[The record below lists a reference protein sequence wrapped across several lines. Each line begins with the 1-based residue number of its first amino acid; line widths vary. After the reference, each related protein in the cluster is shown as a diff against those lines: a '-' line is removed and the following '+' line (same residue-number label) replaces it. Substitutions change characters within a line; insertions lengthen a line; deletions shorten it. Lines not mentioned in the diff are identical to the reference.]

1 MVNFM
6 KNFQLVRKE
15 NNGKEKWF
23 IRYFDGIKIK
33 TKTCRNCNTQ
43 KEAKEF
49 ANQFF
54 KLKENDEQYLIKNIA
69 NDMYLSESEHLKR
82 LERFGKN
89 LSDETLFQKREFIK
103 YIIRDFGEERL
114 DNLKISK
121 IENFLLQ
128 DDNHSGSWKNSYLG
142 TFCAIYD
149 ETIWKCDNPIKCP
162 IFQRFARNSRKPDIF
177 SEKDLKKV
185 LDKNN
190 YDSYKEWLI
199 FYLTAS
205 CGLRLGEIRA
215 IQARQ
220 ILICKGI
227 LVIDGFLKRNNFRT
241 NYNKKGS
248 INDRK
253 IRCVPIPD
261 KVLLEIAKYIAEN
274 KFKENDFLFV
284 DKNDRLFTNAH
295 LELVFR
301 HVLKRSGINTIGKR
315 YVPHSLRF
323 TYVSR
328 MRSILSVEDIRKIV
342 GHTSTEMTEYYTRLL
357 IDDMCDNLQ
366 PARKL
371 VSKLFDL

>member
-1 MVNFM
+1 
-6 KNFQLVRKE
+6 
-15 NNGKEKWF
+15 
-23 IRYFDGIKIK
+23 
-33 TKTCRNCNTQ
+33 
-43 KEAKEF
+43 
-49 ANQFF
+49 
-54 KLKENDEQYLIKNIA
+54 
-69 NDMYLSESEHLKR
+69 MYLSESEHLKR

-89 LSDETLFQKREFIK
+89 LSDETLIQKREFIK

-128 DDNHSGSWKNSYLG
+128 DDNHSGSWKNSYLE

-149 ETIWKCDNPIKCP
+149 ETIWKCDNPIKRP
-162 IFQRFARNSRKPDIF
+162 SFQRFARNSKKPDIF

-185 LDKNN
+185 LDRNN

-220 ILICKGI
+220 ILIYKGI

-241 NYNKKGS
+241 NYNKKGNV
-248 INDRK
+248 NDRK

-274 KFKENDFLFV
+274 KFQKNDFLFV
-284 DKNDRLFTNAH
+284 DKNNRLFTNAH

-301 HVLKRSGINTIGKR
+301 HALKKSGINTIGKK

-323 TYVSR
+323 TYVTR

-342 GHTSTEMTEYYTRLL
+342 GHTTTEMTEYYTRLL

-371 VSKLFDL
+371 VSELFDL